1 MIHRYDTVNYSPSY
15 LIKNR
20 YGIFY
25 FQYRIPTRLLAYSKG
40 QKLIRLSLR
49 TRILRNA
56 LKQARMLRTIMDK
69 LANQFFTSTE
79 SFGKGMELLMKYNAM
94 QPCDWNTMESFLE
107 ELNEAED
114 DFLDRAIKYNTAQ
127 LLETKSIIEENDF
140 LKKTIELLHNKDI
153 DKNLYAADSLTST
166 SKDKAPLLS
175 ALVEKYKTDCKNR
188 WSPKHSSSNERDIFP
203 KLTLFLEAIG
213 DKPVNEL
220 KKEDVLIYKN
230 LVYKYPANKNKKA
243 AYKNLSL
250 GEIITSDISVEDI
263 ISDETIGNHFT
274 KIRSFISWCEDNSSF
289 MPPDLKKPISNS
301 PKNTTPD
308 DEQRDA
314 FSDEDLMNLF
324 ESKDYIQGIHS
335 SPSRFWI
342 PLLGL
347 FTGARENELCQ
358 LYKSDVYQDVA
369 SGVWVIDINENSK
382 DKKLKKP
389 SHKRIIPIH
398 KKLIGLGFIEFTESV
413 QAERLFE
420 DLPYLRDGYGDKFS
434 KWFNRTYRKRC
445 NVGQLPDEKKN
456 FHSFRH
462 TVITQLRNVHNIDKS
477 VTAKLVGQQPS
488 DPNETDRYTKKLS
501 IVENHKIINKLK
513 FNVDF
518 NKIRK
523 QKYKPLPSFTE

>member
-1 MIHRYDTVNYSPSY
+1 
-15 LIKNR
+15 
-20 YGIFY
+20 
-25 FQYRIPTRLLAYSKG
+25 
-40 QKLIRLSLR
+40 
-49 TRILRNA
+49 
-56 LKQARMLRTIMDK
+56 MLRTIRDK

-94 QPCDWNTMESFLE
+94 QPCDWNTMEAFLFELEEDEDDCLSRALNYSSAQSLKTQELKKEVSFL
-107 ELNEAED
+107 
-114 DFLDRAIKYNTAQ
+114 RQ
-127 LLETKSIIEENDF
+127 
-140 LKKTIELLHNKDI
+140 TIECLH
-153 DKNLYAADSLTST
+153 DKKYYINQYAIESSVPKEN
-166 SKDKAPLLS
+166 SPLLS
-175 ALVEKYKTDCKNR
+175 ELIEQYKANCKNR
-188 WSPKHSSSNERDIFP
+188 WSAKHSSGNERDIFP
-203 KLTLFLEAIG
+203 KLALFLEAIG
-213 DKPVNEL
+213 DKPVNEI

-243 AYKNLSL
+243 AYKDLSVE
-250 GEIITSDISVEDI
+250 EILSFDIPDEDI

-289 MPPDLKKPISNS
+289 MPPDLKKPISSS

-324 ESKDYIQGIHS
+324 ESKEYIQGIHS

-369 SGVWVIDINENSK
+369 SGVWAIDINENK
-382 DKKLKKP
+382 EDKKLKKS
-389 SHKRIIPIH
+389 SHKRIVPIH
-398 KKLIGLGFIEFTESV
+398 KKLIDLGFIEFTESV

-445 NVGQLPDEKKN
+445 NVGQLLDEKKN

-488 DPNETDRYTKKLS
+488 DQNETDRYTKKLS

-523 QKYKPLPSFTE
+523 QKYRPLPSITE

>member
-25 FQYRIPTRLLAYSKG
+25 FQYRIPAKLLAYSNS
-40 QKLIRLSLR
+40 QKFVRLSLR
-49 TRILRNA
+49 TRIRRDA
-56 LKQARMLRTIMDK
+56 LMQSRMLRTIMDK

-79 SFGKGMELLMKYNAM
+79 SFGKGMALLMKYNAM

-107 ELNEAED
+107 ELDDAED
-114 DFLDRAIKYNTAQ
+114 VFLDKALSYSAAQ
-127 LLETKSIIEENDF
+127 LLENKSIIEENDL
-140 LKKTIELLHNKDI
+140 LKKTIKLLHNKILD
-153 DKNLYAADSLTST
+153 NTLYVAESSVST
-166 SKDKAPLLS
+166 PKEKAPLLS
-175 ALVEKYKTDCKNR
+175 ELVDQYKADCKNR
-188 WSPKHSSSNERDIFP
+188 WSTKHSSGNERDIFP
-203 KLTLFLEAIG
+203 KLALFLEVIG
-213 DKPVNEL
+213 DKHVNEI

-230 LVYKYPANKNKKA
+230 LVYKYPVNKNKKV
-243 AYKNLSL
+243 AYKDLSV
-250 GEIITSDISVEDI
+250 GEVLTCDIPDEDR

-274 KIRSFISWCEDNSSF
+274 KIRSFIGWCEDNSSF
-289 MPPDLKKPISNS
+289 MPPDLKKPISSS

-324 ESKDYIQGIHS
+324 ESKEYIQGIHTS
-335 SPSRFWI
+335 SSRFWI

-369 SGVWVIDINENSK
+369 SGVWVIDINENK
-382 DKKLKKP
+382 EDQKLKKP
-389 SHKRIIPIH
+389 SHKRIVPIH
-398 KKLIGLGFIEFTESV
+398 KKLIDLGFIEFTESV

-462 TVITQLRNVHNIDKS
+462 TVITQLRNIHNIDKS
-477 VTAKLVGQQPS
+477 VTAKLVGQQPN
-488 DPNETDRYTKKLS
+488 DQNETDRYTKKLD
-501 IVENHKIINKLK
+501 IVENQKIVNKLK
-513 FNVDF
+513 FTVNF
-518 NKIRK
+518 NKIRAI
-523 QKYKPLPSFTE
+523 YKFVS